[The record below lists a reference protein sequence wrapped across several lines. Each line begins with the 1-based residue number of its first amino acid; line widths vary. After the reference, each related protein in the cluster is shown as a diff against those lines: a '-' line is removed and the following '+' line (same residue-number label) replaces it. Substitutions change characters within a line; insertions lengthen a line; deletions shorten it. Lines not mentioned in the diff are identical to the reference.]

1 MCIGGMKM
9 KKKMMMLMATTMS
22 VAALAGCGN
31 AGANPQANSAE
42 TGENGLIPIT
52 FVRQQDPMVESNV
65 FAHLKDQSYEDNVW
79 TDLIADELGYD
90 VLYSWIAS
98 SPDLYTQKFNAAI
111 ASGDIPDVAIVDKA
125 NLKRLVEADLIV
137 DLGPYIDQY
146 ASDYLKGLLEA
157 GGDSAIKASMIDN
170 VQYGLLFLD
179 CDLEMAQI
187 LWLRQDW
194 LDALNLEAPKT
205 IEELKTVLKAF
216 MDYAGDQS
224 VGLALSSDLYG
235 NQFDIKGWCNAY
247 GAYPQYWIDDG
258 SGKLVYGS
266 TTPEMKEALGSLAEL
281 YAEGLVDPEFYVN
294 DGQKANEALVNGKC
308 GAMYG
313 FHASPL
319 DYLQSVVNADENAD
333 WMPYMIPMAQAGE
346 KVRPGIHMA
355 TGSWYVVSKKCE
367 HPEALVQMMNLYCEK
382 VLDPELNEYE
392 VYANP
397 GNGAEGLWKLA
408 PVNMSG
414 PNKNQVTTKEISEH
428 LKTQDP
434 GDLNG
439 EMYSMW
445 DYCNKA
451 LNGDKTYW
459 GWNRVFGQNGSQELL
474 MEYQSSDQ
482 VEIVHDQF
490 LGAAGDVMTTKKT
503 TLDDMLDEVFI
514 KIISGQESLDAF
526 DTVVEEWKA
535 AGGQDMTDE
544 VNAWYEENK

>member
-1 MCIGGMKM
+1 M
-9 KKKMMMLMATTMS
+9 KKKLVAMLLVTAMAI
-22 VAALAGCGN
+22 AAGCGN
-31 AGANPQANSAE
+31 SGESSDTKE
-42 TGENGLIPIT
+42 DTGSTADGGLIPVT
-52 FVRQQDPMVESNV
+52 FVRQQDPMAESNV
-65 FAHLKDQSYEDNVW
+65 FAHLKDQSYEKNVW
-79 TDLIADELGYD
+79 TDLIADELGYE
-90 VLYSWIAS
+90 VQYSWIAS
-98 SPDLYTQKFNAAI
+98 SADLYTQKFNAAI
-111 ASGDIPDVAIVDKA
+111 ASGDIPDIAIVDKS

-137 DLGPYIDQY
+137 DLEPYIEEY
-146 ASDYLKGLLEA
+146 ASDYLKELLQA
-157 GGDSAIKASMIDN
+157 GGDAAIKACTIDG
-170 VQYGLLFLD
+170 VQYGLPYLD
-179 CDLEMAQI
+179 CDMETTQI

-205 IEELKTVLKAF
+205 LDELKDILRAF
-216 MDYAGDQS
+216 KDYAGDGS

-247 GAYPQYWIDDG
+247 EAYPQSWIDDG

-281 YAEGLVDPEFYVN
+281 YEEGLVDPEFYVN

-313 FHASPL
+313 FHASTL

-333 WMPYMIPMAQAGE
+333 WMPYMIPTAEEGAKIKPG
-346 KVRPGIHMA
+346 VRMA
-355 TGSWYVVSKKCE
+355 TSSWYVVSKNCE

-392 VYANP
+392 KYANP

-414 PNKNQVTTKEISEH
+414 PNKNQVITQEISEH

-434 GDLNG
+434 GDLSG
-439 EMYSMW
+439 EAYSMW

-451 LNGDKTYW
+451 LNGDRTYW
-459 GWNRVFGQNGSQELL
+459 GWNRVFGENGSQELL
-474 MEYQSSDQ
+474 MEYQNSEN
-482 VEIVHDQF
+482 VELVYDQF
-490 LGAAGDVMTTKKT
+490 LGASGEVMTTKKT
-503 TLDDMLDEVFI
+503 TLDDMLDETFI

-526 DTVVEEWKA
+526 DTVVEEWEA
-535 AGGQDMTDE
+535 AGGEDMTDE
-544 VNAWYEENK
+544 VNEWYEENK

>member
-1 MCIGGMKM
+1 M
-9 KKKMMMLMATTMS
+9 KKKLVAMLLVTAMAI
-22 VAALAGCGN
+22 AAGCGN
-31 AGANPQANSAE
+31 SGESSDTKE
-42 TGENGLIPIT
+42 DTGSITDGGLIPVT

-65 FAHLKDQSYEDNVW
+65 FAHLEDQSYEKNVW
-79 TDLIADELGYD
+79 TDLIADELGYE
-90 VLYSWIAS
+90 VQYSWIAS
-98 SPDLYTQKFNAAI
+98 SADLYTQKFNAAI
-111 ASGDIPDVAIVDKA
+111 ASGDIPDIAIVDKS

-137 DLGPYIDQY
+137 DLEPYIEEY
-146 ASDYLKGLLEA
+146 ASDYLKELLEA
-157 GGDSAIKASMIDN
+157 GGDAAIKACTIDG
-170 VQYGLLFLD
+170 VQYGLPYLD
-179 CDLEMAQI
+179 CDMETTQI

-205 IEELKTVLKAF
+205 LDELKDILRAF
-216 MDYAGDQS
+216 KDYAGDGS

-247 GAYPQYWIDDG
+247 EAYPQSWIDDG
-258 SGKLVYGS
+258 NGKLVYGS

-281 YAEGLVDPEFYVN
+281 YEEGLVDPEFYVN

-313 FHASPL
+313 FHASTL

-333 WMPYMIPMAQAGE
+333 WMPYMIPTAEEGAKIKPG
-346 KVRPGIHMA
+346 VRMA
-355 TGSWYVVSKKCE
+355 TSSWYVVSKNCE

-392 VYANP
+392 KYANP

-414 PNKNQVTTKEISEH
+414 PNKNQVITQEISEH

-434 GDLNG
+434 GDLSG
-439 EMYSMW
+439 EAYSMW

-451 LNGDKTYW
+451 LNGDRTYW
-459 GWNRVFGQNGSQELL
+459 GWNRVFGENGSQELL
-474 MEYQSSDQ
+474 MEYQNSEN
-482 VEIVHDQF
+482 VELVYDQF
-490 LGAAGDVMTTKKT
+490 LGASGEVMTTKKT
-503 TLDDMLDEVFI
+503 TLDDMLDETFI

-535 AGGQDMTDE
+535 AGGEDMTDE
-544 VNAWYEENK
+544 VNEWYEENK